1 MGSVRAA
8 GEDAMGSQG
17 RVPLGFFRLTRA
29 LRDPVQST
37 SQGTWA
43 AVPAHVPSLS
53 LSQQA
58 APAEGW
64 TGSFNTQIDTQS
76 PHIPKAQP

>member
-8 GEDAMGSQG
+8 GVDAMGSQG

-43 AVPAHVPSLS
+43 AVPAHVSSLS
-53 LSQQA
+53 LSQQ
-58 APAEGW
+58 
-64 TGSFNTQIDTQS
+64 
-76 PHIPKAQP
+76 QPLLRDGQVALTHR